1 MLNACFKYIN
11 VCMPHTAQNKITRPI
26 CRENV
31 CTWIE
36 RKCHVFLTVTL
47 MSHSQSHSLCQ
58 LSIIQL
64 SAVIRRFNL
73 SWYYIRHCEK
83 KWHKMNQILESQPT
97 SHISPHVW
105 TMGCPL
111 WGIWKN
117 WPRYNRTAL
126 YFCMISPSL
135 RTATIL
141 QVNMFVGFM
150 IYVKWWYSYVL
161 ISAFMLIA

>member
-1 MLNACFKYIN
+1 MHASHCPKQDNQAYLSRNCLYMN
-11 VCMPHTAQNKITRPI
+11 WEEMPRSFNSDVDVPFTIPLTVPVIDNTVKCRYKAVQFIMILHTTLRKKVAQN
-26 CRENV
+26 
-31 CTWIE
+31 
-36 RKCHVFLTVTL
+36 
-47 MSHSQSHSLCQ
+47 
-58 LSIIQL
+58 
-64 SAVIRRFNL
+64 A
-73 SWYYIRHCEK
+73 
-83 KWHKMNQILESQPT
+83 